1 MDSPDRSPAD
11 AAGAADEHQPGHEG
25 EAIAAAA
32 PPEGFRPLKRGG
44 PFLGMLGPLFFKK
57 VNGQPVIA
65 LRIESKHLNIR
76 GIAHGGMLVT
86 LADSA
91 LGIVLSMS
99 RDPPQPMVTVSLTTD
114 FVEAARPGEWVEA
127 HVDIQRVGGR
137 LAFANCYLTVGERRI
152 LRASGVFALMPAA
165 RPKEEFEG

>member
-1 MDSPDRSPAD
+1 MDSPE
-11 AAGAADEHQPGHEG
+11 AAE
-25 EAIAAAA
+25 IAAAN
-32 PPEGFRPLKRGG
+32 PPEGWKPLKRGG
-44 PFLGMLGPLFFKK
+44 AFLHLFGPLFFRK
-57 VNGQPVIA
+57 VDGQPVVA
-65 LRIESKHLNIR
+65 LRVLEKHLNTR

-99 RDPPQPMVTVSLTTD
+99 RSPPQPMVTVSLTTD
-114 FVEAARPGEWVEA
+114 FVEAARDGDWVEA

-137 LAFANCYLTVGERRI
+137 LAFANCYLVVGERRI
-152 LRASGVFALMPAA
+152 LRASGVFALMPPA